1 MKETAGTLLYRFKK
15 NKLEVLLVHASGN
28 YNRKSPWSIPKGLP
42 EKNESIEEAARRETL
57 EETGVNP
64 AELKPL
70 GSVNYTKSRKRVHC
84 FFGRAPVGAKPRCA
98 SWEID
103 KAEFMPVEKAKKQ
116 IHQDQL
122 ELLKRLDLAI
132 QAYEQPA

>member
-1 MKETAGTLLYRFKK
+1 M
-15 NKLEVLLVHASGN
+15 VHASGN

-42 EKNESIEEAARRETL
+42 EKNESIEEAARRETF

-64 AELKPL
+64 GELKPL
-70 GSVNYTKSRKRVHC
+70 GYINYTKSRKRVHC
-84 FFGRAPVGAKPRCA
+84 FFGRAPIGAKPECA

-103 KAEFMPVEKAKKQ
+103 KAEFMSLQKAKRE

-122 ELLKRLDLAI
+122 ELIKRFELALK
-132 QAYEQPA
+132 AYDQPA